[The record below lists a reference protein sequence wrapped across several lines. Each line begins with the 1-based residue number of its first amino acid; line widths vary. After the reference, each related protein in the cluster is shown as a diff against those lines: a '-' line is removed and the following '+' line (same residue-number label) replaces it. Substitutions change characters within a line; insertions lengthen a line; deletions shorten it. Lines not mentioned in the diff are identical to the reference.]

1 MKRHGYLFERI
12 CSLENLRLAADG
24 AARHKTR
31 RKEVQE
37 FFSNLEENLATLRR
51 ELLERTYKVSEYE
64 IFEKFERKRRI
75 IYKLPFRDRV
85 VQWAIMLVLE
95 PIWTPTFTADQ
106 YACIKGRGVHL
117 MIRKMRED
125 MRRDPEGTKYALKL
139 DIRKFYPSILH
150 IIAKAAVCRKIK
162 DGGVIWLLFVI
173 IDSAEGVP
181 IGNFLSQY
189 IANLVISE
197 LCHLL
202 KEVLRLRYVYDY
214 SDDLTVLG
222 GDKAALH
229 GVLVFINDYLETA
242 RHLSLKGNYQIFPV
256 ESRGVD
262 MGGYVTFHTHC
273 LARKRNKKGLCREV
287 AKLRKAGVPEPE
299 IMLRTASRVGF
310 MKHCDSKHL
319 LKILDMKKF
328 SDLVPKTS
336 GNLTGTKYH
345 VDAIL
350 NREIH
355 LTGYKLAPSKH
366 NSEPCLTLQYSIEE
380 PLTETGPDGQSR
392 PVIDD
397 AGQPVTDWVEH
408 ITFTGSQALIRQ
420 LEGVEITEPLRAK
433 LIKQPI
439 GDGKR
444 CFYKLV
450 DPDD

>member
-12 CSLENLRLAADG
+12 CSLDNLRQAAYG
-24 AARHKTR
+24 AAKRKR
-31 RKEVQE
+31 RRREVRA
-37 FFSNLEENLATLRR
+37 FFSNLEENLAALRR
-51 ELLERTYKVSEYE
+51 ELLEYRYTVSEYE
-64 IFEKFERKRRI
+64 IFEKVERKRRI

-106 YACIKGRGVHL
+106 YACIKGRGVHS
-117 MIRKMRED
+117 MKAKMQED
-125 MRRDPEGTKYALKL
+125 MRFDPEGTKYALKL
-139 DIRKFYPSILH
+139 DIRKFYPSIRH
-150 IIAKAAVCRKIK
+150 PIAKAVIRRKIK
-162 DGGVIWLLFVI
+162 DGDVLWLLDVI

-189 IANLVISE
+189 LANLVISE

-202 KEVLRLRYVYDY
+202 KEVLRLKYVYDY
-214 SDDLTVLG
+214 SDDIAVLA
-222 GDKAALH
+222 GDKPTLH
-229 GVLVFINDYLETA
+229 GVLVFINDYVETV
-242 RHLSLKGNYQIFPV
+242 RYLSLKGNYQVFPI

-273 LARKRNKKGLCREV
+273 RARKRNKKELCREV
-287 AKLRKAGVPEPE
+287 AKLRKRGVPEAE

-345 VDAIL
+345 IDTIL

-355 LTGYKLAPSKH
+355 LTGYTLAKSRF
-366 NSEPCLTLQYSIEE
+366 NDDQSLTLQYEIEE
-380 PLTETGPDGQSR
+380 QLTEKGPDGQSR

-397 AGQPVTDWVEH
+397 DGKPVTGWVEH

-439 GDGKR
+439 ADGKR

>member
-1 MKRHGYLFERI
+1 MKRYGYLFERI
-12 CSLENLRLAADG
+12 CSLENLRMAAYG

-31 RKEVQE
+31 RKEVQA

-51 ELLERTYKVSEYE
+51 ELLERRYTVSEYE
-64 IFEKFERKRRI
+64 IFVKFELKRRV

-95 PIWTPTFTADQ
+95 PIWTPTFTTDQ

-125 MRRDPEGTKYALKL
+125 MRRDPEGTKFALKL

-150 IIAKAAVCRKIK
+150 AIAKAAVRRKIK

-214 SDDLTVLG
+214 SDDLTVLA
-222 GDKAALH
+222 GDKATLH
-229 GVLVFINDYLETA
+229 GVLVFINDYLETEL
-242 RHLSLKGNYQIFPV
+242 HLSLKGNYQIFPV

-287 AKLRKAGVPEPE
+287 AKLRKRGVPEAE

-328 SDLVPKTS
+328 SDLVPKTT

-345 VDAIL
+345 IDTIL

-355 LTGYKLAPSKH
+355 LTGYKLAPSKF
-366 NSEPCLTLQYSIEE
+366 NSDQSLTLQYEIEE

-397 AGQPVTDWVEH
+397 DGNPVTGWVKH
-408 ITFTGSQALIRQ
+408 ISFTGSQALVRQ

-433 LIKQPI
+433 IIKQPI
-439 GDGKR
+439 DRGR
-444 CFYKLV
+444 CFYKIV